1 MFNYLLIFFVFI
13 IGSYSNINAE
23 TLKSALSNAYLNNPI
38 INSKRA
44 ELRSL
49 DENGADYIHIDIMD
63 GHYVPNITFGPNI
76 VKSLRKV
83 TSKILDVHLM
93 IKPVKQYI
101 NEFIEARSDIIS
113 FHPEADDNP
122 EEIIKMISDA
132 EIKAG
137 IAIHPKVNIADIDHL
152 FSKVQQ
158 IIVMT
163 VTPGFGGQKFMHEQV
178 KKIKDLDEIRKNN
191 NYNYEIAVD
200 GGVNNENAKICKDN
214 GADVLAVGSYL
225 LSQNQNNYYEIINS
239 LR

>member
-1 MFNYLLIFFVFI
+1 MIKISPSILSADI
-13 IGSYSNINAE
+13 
-23 TLKSALSNAYLNNPI
+23 LKL
-38 INSKRA
+38 
-44 ELRSL
+44 EEEVRSL

-76 VKSLRKV
+76 VKSLKKV
-83 TSKILDVHLM
+83 TSKLLDVHLM

-101 NEFIEARSDIIS
+101 NEFIEAGSDIIT

-137 IAIHPKVNIADIDHL
+137 IAIHPKVNISDIDHL
-152 FSKVQQ
+152 FNQVQQ

-163 VTPGFGGQKFMHEQV
+163 VTPGFGGQKFMNDQV
-178 KKIKDLDEIRKNN
+178 QKIKDLDEIRKNN
-191 NYNYEIAVD
+191 NYKYEIAVD
-200 GGVNNENAKICKDN
+200 GGVNNENARICKDN

-225 LSQNQNNYYEIINS
+225 LSQNQNSYNEIINS

>member
-1 MFNYLLIFFVFI
+1 MIKISPSILSADI
-13 IGSYSNINAE
+13 
-23 TLKSALSNAYLNNPI
+23 LKL
-38 INSKRA
+38 
-44 ELRSL
+44 EEEVQHL
-49 DENGADYIHIDIMD
+49 DKNGADYIHIDIMD

-101 NEFIEARSDIIS
+101 NDFVEVGSDIIS

-137 IAIHPKVNIADIDHL
+137 IAIHPEVNIGDIDHL

-163 VTPGFGGQKFMHEQV
+163 VTPGFGGQKFMHDQV
-178 KKIKDLDEIRKNN
+178 QKIKDLDEIRKNN

-200 GGVNNENAKICKDN
+200 GGVNDENGKICKDN
-214 GADVLAVGSYL
+214 GADVLTVGSFL
-225 LSQNQNNYYEIINS
+225 LSQNQNKYNEIINS

>member
-1 MFNYLLIFFVFI
+1 MIKISPSILSADILKLEEEVKLLD
-13 IGSYSNINAE
+13 
-23 TLKSALSNAYLNNPI
+23 KS
-38 INSKRA
+38 
-44 ELRSL
+44 
-49 DENGADYIHIDIMD
+49 GADYIHIDIMD

-101 NEFIEARSDIIS
+101 NEFVEAGSDIIT

-122 EEIIKMISDA
+122 EEIIKMISDS

-137 IAIHPKVNIADIDHL
+137 IAIHPEVNIADIDHL

-163 VTPGFGGQKFMHEQV
+163 VTPGFGGQKFMHDQV
-178 KKIKDLDEIRKNN
+178 QKIKDLDEIRKKN
-191 NYNYEIAVD
+191 NYNYDIAVD
-200 GGVNNENAKICKDN
+200 GGVNYENAKICKDN
-214 GADVLAVGSYL
+214 GANVLAVGSYL
-225 LSQNQNNYYEIINS
+225 LLS
-239 LR
+239 LIHI

>member
-1 MFNYLLIFFVFI
+1 MVIFLSFI
-13 IGSYSNINAE
+13 
-23 TLKSALSNAYLNNPI
+23 
-38 INSKRA
+38 KR
-44 ELRSL
+44 
-49 DENGADYIHIDIMD
+49 
-63 GHYVPNITFGPNI
+63 
-76 VKSLRKV
+76 
-83 TSKILDVHLM
+83 
-93 IKPVKQYI
+93 YI
-101 NEFIEARSDIIS
+101 NEFVEAGSDIIT

-163 VTPGFGGQKFMHEQV
+163 VTPGFGGQKFMHDQV
-178 KKIKDLDEIRKNN
+178 QKIKDLDEIRKNN
-191 NYNYEIAVD
+191 NYKYDIAVD

-214 GADVLAVGSYL
+214 GANVLAVGSYL
-225 LSQNQNNYYEIINS
+225 LSQNQNNYNKIINS

>member
-1 MFNYLLIFFVFI
+1 MIKISPSILSADI
-13 IGSYSNINAE
+13 
-23 TLKSALSNAYLNNPI
+23 LKL
-38 INSKRA
+38 
-44 ELRSL
+44 EEEVRSL
-49 DENGADYIHIDIMD
+49 DINGADYIHIDIMD

-93 IKPVKQYI
+93 IKPVKKYI
-101 NEFIEARSDIIS
+101 NEFVEAGSDIIT

-137 IAIHPKVNIADIDHL
+137 ISIHPKVNITDIDHL

-163 VTPGFGGQKFMHEQV
+163 VTPGFGGQKFMHDQV
-178 KKIKDLDEIRKNN
+178 QKIKDLDEIRKNN

-214 GADVLAVGSYL
+214 GANVLAVGSYL
-225 LSQNQNNYYEIINS
+225 LSQNQNNYNEIINS

>member
-1 MFNYLLIFFVFI
+1 MIKISPSILSADILKLEEEVKLLD
-13 IGSYSNINAE
+13 
-23 TLKSALSNAYLNNPI
+23 K
-38 INSKRA
+38 
-44 ELRSL
+44 
-49 DENGADYIHIDIMD
+49 NGADYIHIDIMD

-101 NEFIEARSDIIS
+101 NDFVEAGSDIIS

-137 IAIHPKVNIADIDHL
+137 IAIHPEVNIADIDHL

-163 VTPGFGGQKFMHEQV
+163 VTPGFGGQKFMHDQV
-178 KKIKDLDEIRKNN
+178 QKIKDLDEIRKNN
-191 NYNYEIAVD
+191 NYNYDIAVD

>member
-1 MFNYLLIFFVFI
+1 MIKISPSILSADILKLEEEVKLLD
-13 IGSYSNINAE
+13 
-23 TLKSALSNAYLNNPI
+23 K
-38 INSKRA
+38 
-44 ELRSL
+44 
-49 DENGADYIHIDIMD
+49 NGADYIHIDIMD

-76 VKSLRKV
+76 VKSLRKI

-93 IKPVKQYI
+93 IKPVKKYI
-101 NEFIEARSDIIS
+101 NEFIEAGSDIIT
-113 FHPEADDNP
+113 FHPEVDDNP

-137 IAIHPKVNIADIDHL
+137 IAIHPKVNISVIDHL

-163 VTPGFGGQKFMHEQV
+163 VTPGFGGQKFMHDQV
-178 KKIKDLDEIRKNN
+178 QKIKDLDEIRKNN
-191 NYNYEIAVD
+191 NYNYDIAVD

-214 GADVLAVGSYL
+214 GANVLAVGSYL
-225 LSQNQNNYYEIINS
+225 LSQNQNNYNKIIHS

>member
-1 MFNYLLIFFVFI
+1 MIKISPSILSADILKLEEEVKLLD
-13 IGSYSNINAE
+13 
-23 TLKSALSNAYLNNPI
+23 K
-38 INSKRA
+38 
-44 ELRSL
+44 
-49 DENGADYIHIDIMD
+49 NGADYIHIDIMD

-93 IKPVKQYI
+93 IKPVKKYI
-101 NEFIEARSDIIS
+101 NEFVEAGSDIIT

-132 EIKAG
+132 EIKVG

-152 FSKVQQ
+152 FIKVQQ

-163 VTPGFGGQKFMHEQV
+163 VTPGFGGQKFMHDQV
-178 KKIKDLDEIRKNN
+178 HKIKNLDKIRKNN
-191 NYNYEIAVD
+191 NYNYEITVD

-214 GADVLAVGSYL
+214 GANVLAVGSYL
-225 LSQNQNNYYEIINS
+225 LSQNQNNYNKIINS

>member
-1 MFNYLLIFFVFI
+1 MIKISPSILSADI
-13 IGSYSNINAE
+13 
-23 TLKSALSNAYLNNPI
+23 LKL
-38 INSKRA
+38 
-44 ELRSL
+44 EEEVRSL
-49 DENGADYIHIDIMD
+49 DLNGADYIHIDIMD

-93 IKPVKQYI
+93 IKPVKKYI
-101 NEFIEARSDIIS
+101 NEFIEAGSDIIT

-152 FSKVQQ
+152 LSKVQQ

-178 KKIKDLDEIRKNN
+178 QKIKDLDEIRKNN

-225 LSQNQNNYYEIINS
+225 LSQNQNNYNEIINS

>member
-1 MFNYLLIFFVFI
+1 MIKISPSILSADILKLEEEVKLLD
-13 IGSYSNINAE
+13 
-23 TLKSALSNAYLNNPI
+23 K
-38 INSKRA
+38 
-44 ELRSL
+44 
-49 DENGADYIHIDIMD
+49 NGADYIHIDIMD

-93 IKPVKQYI
+93 IKPVKKYI
-101 NEFIEARSDIIS
+101 NEFVEAGSDIIT

-137 IAIHPKVNIADIDHL
+137 IAIHPDVNISNIDHL

-191 NYNYEIAVD
+191 NYKYEIAVD
-200 GGVNNENAKICKDN
+200 GGINNENARICKDN

-225 LSQNQNNYYEIINS
+225 LSQNQNSYNEIINS

>member
-1 MFNYLLIFFVFI
+1 MIKISPSILSADILKLEEEVKLLD
-13 IGSYSNINAE
+13 
-23 TLKSALSNAYLNNPI
+23 K
-38 INSKRA
+38 
-44 ELRSL
+44 
-49 DENGADYIHIDIMD
+49 NGADYIHIDIMD

-101 NEFIEARSDIIS
+101 NEFVEAGSDIIT

-137 IAIHPKVNIADIDHL
+137 IAIHPEVNITDIDHL

-163 VTPGFGGQKFMHEQV
+163 VTPGFGGQKFMHDQV
-178 KKIKDLDEIRKNN
+178 QKIKDLDEIRKNN

-214 GADVLAVGSYL
+214 GANVLAVGSYL
-225 LSQNQNNYYEIINS
+225 LSQNQNNYNEIINS

>member
-1 MFNYLLIFFVFI
+1 MIKISPSILSADILKLEEEVKLLD
-13 IGSYSNINAE
+13 N
-23 TLKSALSNAYLNNPI
+23 
-38 INSKRA
+38 
-44 ELRSL
+44 
-49 DENGADYIHIDIMD
+49 NGADYIHIDIMD

-93 IKPVKQYI
+93 IKPVKKYI
-101 NEFIEARSDIIS
+101 NEFVEAGSDIIT

-137 IAIHPKVNIADIDHL
+137 IAIHPEVNIADIDHL

-163 VTPGFGGQKFMHEQV
+163 VTPGFGGQKFMHDQV
-178 KKIKDLDEIRKNN
+178 QKIKDLDEIRKNN
-191 NYNYEIAVD
+191 NYNYDIAVD

>member
-1 MFNYLLIFFVFI
+1 MIKISPSILSADILKLEEEVRLLD
-13 IGSYSNINAE
+13 
-23 TLKSALSNAYLNNPI
+23 K
-38 INSKRA
+38 
-44 ELRSL
+44 
-49 DENGADYIHIDIMD
+49 NGADYIHIDIMD

-93 IKPVKQYI
+93 IKPVKKYI
-101 NEFIEARSDIIS
+101 NEFVEAGSDIIT

-132 EIKAG
+132 KIKAG
-137 IAIHPKVNIADIDHL
+137 IAIHPKVNITDIDHL

-163 VTPGFGGQKFMHEQV
+163 VTPGFGGQKFMHDQV
-178 KKIKDLDEIRKNN
+178 QKIKDLDEIRKNN

-225 LSQNQNNYYEIINS
+225 LSQNQNNYNEIINS

>member
-1 MFNYLLIFFVFI
+1 MIKISPSILSADI
-13 IGSYSNINAE
+13 
-23 TLKSALSNAYLNNPI
+23 LKLEEEVI
-38 INSKRA
+38 H
-44 ELRSL
+44 L
-49 DENGADYIHIDIMD
+49 DKNGADYIHIDIMD

-93 IKPVKQYI
+93 IKPVEKYI
-101 NEFIEARSDIIS
+101 NEFVEAGSDIIT

-137 IAIHPKVNIADIDHL
+137 IAIHPNVNVADIDHL

-178 KKIKDLDEIRKNN
+178 QKIKDLDEIRKNN

-214 GADVLAVGSYL
+214 GANVLAVGSYL
-225 LSQNQNNYYEIINS
+225 LSQNQNNYSEIIKS

>member
-1 MFNYLLIFFVFI
+1 MIKISPSILSADI
-13 IGSYSNINAE
+13 
-23 TLKSALSNAYLNNPI
+23 LKLEEEV
-38 INSKRA
+38 RF
-44 ELRSL
+44 L
-49 DENGADYIHIDIMD
+49 DLNGADYIHIDIMD

-93 IKPVKQYI
+93 IKPVKKYI
-101 NEFIEARSDIIS
+101 NEFVEAGSDIIT
-113 FHPEADDNP
+113 FHPEADDSP
-122 EEIIKMISDA
+122 EEIIKIINDA

-137 IAIHPKVNIADIDHL
+137 IAIHPDVNIADIDHL
-152 FSKVQQ
+152 LSKVQH

-225 LSQNQNNYYEIINS
+225 LSQNQKNYNEIINS

>member
-1 MFNYLLIFFVFI
+1 MIKISPSILSADILKLEEEVKLLD
-13 IGSYSNINAE
+13 
-23 TLKSALSNAYLNNPI
+23 K
-38 INSKRA
+38 
-44 ELRSL
+44 
-49 DENGADYIHIDIMD
+49 NGADYIHIDIMD

-93 IKPVKQYI
+93 IKPVKKYI
-101 NEFIEARSDIIS
+101 NEFVEAGSDIIT

-122 EEIIKMISDA
+122 EEIIKIISDTD
-132 EIKAG
+132 IKAG
-137 IAIHPKVNIADIDHL
+137 IAIHPEVNIADIDHL
-152 FSKVQQ
+152 FNKVQQ

-163 VTPGFGGQKFMHEQV
+163 VTPGFGGQKFMHDQV
-178 KKIKDLDEIRKNN
+178 QKIKDLDEIRKNN

-225 LSQNQNNYYEIINS
+225 LSQNQNNYNKIINS

>member
-1 MFNYLLIFFVFI
+1 MIKIAPSILSADILKLEEEVKLLD
-13 IGSYSNINAE
+13 
-23 TLKSALSNAYLNNPI
+23 K
-38 INSKRA
+38 
-44 ELRSL
+44 
-49 DENGADYIHIDIMD
+49 NGADYIHVDIMD

-101 NEFIEARSDIIS
+101 NEFVEAGSDIIT

-122 EEIIKMISDA
+122 EEIIKIISDTD
-132 EIKAG
+132 IKAG
-137 IAIHPKVNIADIDHL
+137 IAIHPEVNIADIHHL

-163 VTPGFGGQKFMHEQV
+163 VTPGFGGQKFMHDQV
-178 KKIKDLDEIRKNN
+178 QKIKDLDEIRKNN

-225 LSQNQNNYYEIINS
+225 LSQNQNNYNEIINS

>member
-1 MFNYLLIFFVFI
+1 MIKISPSILSADILKLEEEVKLLD
-13 IGSYSNINAE
+13 
-23 TLKSALSNAYLNNPI
+23 K
-38 INSKRA
+38 
-44 ELRSL
+44 
-49 DENGADYIHIDIMD
+49 NGADYIHVDIMD

-93 IKPVKQYI
+93 IKPVEKYI
-101 NEFIEARSDIIS
+101 NEFVEAGSDIIT

-178 KKIKDLDEIRKNN
+178 QKIKDLDEIRKNN

-200 GGVNNENAKICKDN
+200 GGVNNENAKICKEN
-214 GADVLAVGSYL
+214 GANVLAVGSYL
-225 LSQNQNNYYEIINS
+225 LSQNQNNYNEIINS
-239 LR
+239 LK

>member
-1 MFNYLLIFFVFI
+1 MIKISPSILSADI
-13 IGSYSNINAE
+13 
-23 TLKSALSNAYLNNPI
+23 LKLEEEVI
-38 INSKRA
+38 H
-44 ELRSL
+44 L
-49 DENGADYIHIDIMD
+49 DKNGADYIHIDIMD

-93 IKPVKQYI
+93 IKPVKKYI
-101 NEFIEARSDIIS
+101 NEFVEAGSDIIT

-137 IAIHPKVNIADIDHL
+137 IAIQPDVNIADIDHL
-152 FSKVQQ
+152 FSKVHQ
-158 IIVMT
+158 IMVMT
-163 VTPGFGGQKFMHEQV
+163 VNPGFGGQKFMHDQV
-178 KKIKDLDEIRKNN
+178 QKIKDLDEIRKNN
-191 NYNYEIAVD
+191 NYNYEISVD

-214 GADVLAVGSYL
+214 GANVLAVGSYL
-225 LSQNQNNYYEIINS
+225 LSQNQNNYNKIINS

>member
-1 MFNYLLIFFVFI
+1 MIKISPSILSADILKLEEEVKLLD
-13 IGSYSNINAE
+13 
-23 TLKSALSNAYLNNPI
+23 K
-38 INSKRA
+38 
-44 ELRSL
+44 
-49 DENGADYIHIDIMD
+49 NGADYIHIDIMD

-93 IKPVKQYI
+93 IKPVEKYI
-101 NEFIEARSDIIS
+101 NEFVEAGSDIIT

-137 IAIHPKVNIADIDHL
+137 IAIHPKVNITDIDHL
-152 FSKVQQ
+152 FIKVQQ

-163 VTPGFGGQKFMHEQV
+163 VKPGFGGQKFMHDQV

-225 LSQNQNNYYEIINS
+225 LSQNQNNYSEIIKS

>member
-1 MFNYLLIFFVFI
+1 MIKISPSILSANILKLEEEVKLLD
-13 IGSYSNINAE
+13 
-23 TLKSALSNAYLNNPI
+23 K
-38 INSKRA
+38 
-44 ELRSL
+44 
-49 DENGADYIHIDIMD
+49 NGADYIHIDIMD

-101 NEFIEARSDIIS
+101 NDFVEAGSDIIS
-113 FHPEADDNP
+113 FHPEADENP

-137 IAIHPKVNIADIDHL
+137 IAIHPKVNISDIDHL
-152 FSKVQQ
+152 FNQVQQ

-163 VTPGFGGQKFMHEQV
+163 VTPGFGGQKFMYDQV
-178 KKIKDLDEIRKNN
+178 QKIKDLDEIRKNN

-225 LSQNQNNYYEIINS
+225 LSQNQNNYNKIINS

>member
-1 MFNYLLIFFVFI
+1 MIKISPSILSVDI
-13 IGSYSNINAE
+13 
-23 TLKSALSNAYLNNPI
+23 LKL
-38 INSKRA
+38 
-44 ELRSL
+44 EEEVRSL
-49 DENGADYIHIDIMD
+49 DMNGADYIHIDIMD

-101 NEFIEARSDIIS
+101 NEFVKAGSDIIS
-113 FHPEADDNP
+113 FHPEADEHP

-137 IAIHPKVNIADIDHL
+137 IAIHPEINITDIDHL
-152 FSKVQQ
+152 FNKVQQ

-163 VTPGFGGQKFMHEQV
+163 VKPGFGGQKFMHDQV

-225 LSQNQNNYYEIINS
+225 LSQNQNNYNEIINS